1 MLAVGEPEMPPQGI
15 AGGIADQ
22 MGAIVLAYGVLAALF
37 ARERLG
43 MGQQVDASHLGSM
56 MMLQGLSVSA
66 KLMMGFALPRT
77 VRARA
82 ANPLWNHYRCGD
94 DRWMCL
100 GMLQSDG
107 YWADFCK
114 ALGRPDLATDDR
126 FTDLKLR
133 AKTATAAVAA
143 LDAIF
148 ATRPRGEW
156 LEILR
161 RSGDFIFTQVNS
173 VDDLP
178 EDPQVRANDYVVDF
192 EHPNH
197 GTTQVL
203 GIPVG
208 LSETPGQLRL
218 PAPEFGQH
226 TEEIL
231 TDLLDYS
238 WDRIGELR
246 ERQII

>member
-1 MLAVGEPEMPPQGI
+1 
-15 AGGIADQ
+15 
-22 MGAIVLAYGVLAALF
+22 
-37 ARERLG
+37 
-43 MGQQVDASHLGSM
+43 
-56 MMLQGLSVSA
+56 
-66 KLMMGFALPRT
+66 
-77 VRARA
+77 
-82 ANPLWNHYRCGD
+82 
-94 DRWMCL
+94 
-100 GMLQSDG
+100 MLQSDR

-114 ALGRPDLATDDR
+114 ALGCPDLATDER
-126 FTDLKLR
+126 FADLKVR
-133 AKTATAAVAA
+133 AENAAAAVAA

-148 ATRPRGEW
+148 ATKPRGEW

-161 RSGDFIFTQVNS
+161 GAGDFIFTQVNS

-208 LSETPGQLRL
+208 LSETPGQVRL

-231 TDLLDYS
+231 TELLGYS
-238 WDRIGELR
+238 WDDIADLR
-246 ERQII
+246 KREVI